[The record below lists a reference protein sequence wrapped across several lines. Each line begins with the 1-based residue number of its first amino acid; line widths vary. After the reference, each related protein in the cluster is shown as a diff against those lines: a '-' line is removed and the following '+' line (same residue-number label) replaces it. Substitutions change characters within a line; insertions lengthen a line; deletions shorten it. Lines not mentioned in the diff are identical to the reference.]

1 MWKTKLRILCF
12 VGSGNWGRGSTGTKK
27 ETTGTRKVPGRYRNQ
42 VGNGRPFKTFELK
55 TITFPASQFF
65 NLHFLTILKPQ
76 FIHIKLQI
84 LNQQKTVFGIPYS
97 HYLKHYQVWDF
108 NLSHMVIY
116 YPESIK
122 YILRSKNYHFN
133 DS

>member
-27 ETTGTRKVPGRYRNQ
+27 ETAGTRKVPGRYRNQ

-76 FIHIKLQI
+76 FIHIKPQI
-84 LNQQKTVFGIPYS
+84 LHQRKQYS
-97 HYLKHYQVWDF
+97 EYRILMILSTIRCG
-108 NLSHMVIY
+108 NLICRIWSFIIQN
-116 YPESIK
+116 PSNI
-122 YILRSKNYHFN
+122 F
-133 DS
+133 